1 MMATQAS
8 NLLRTRLEDLKRRRP
23 GTSLRGL
30 ARSVGVSP
38 SYLCKVV
45 NGRKPCPAALVPRLA
60 KALRLDPLDRRAL
73 LRKPDVRPASAPRPE
88 VAFAFD
94 ALGPDSHA
102 WLLAKWHRIAVLNLA
117 TVAGF
122 KAEAPWIARRLGIS
136 VDDASESLRALLAG
150 GLLVRRADG
159 SAVRDRVR
167 LRLPTDRSHPAV
179 RDYHSAWLRRALRE
193 LDVDAASD
201 ERFTRRLIAGLSVAG
216 DSRKFEAARN
226 MIHEALYRVAEFL
239 ADGDCDEVFHLAV
252 QALPETRP
260 EIRPESD
267 SRP

>member
-8 NLLRTRLEDLKRRRP
+8 TLLRSRLEDLKRRRP
-23 GTSLRGL
+23 GTSIRGL

-45 NGRKPCPAALVPRLA
+45 NGRKPCPATLVPRLA
-60 KALRLDPLDRRAL
+60 KALRLDSLDRRAL
-73 LRKPDVRPASAPRPE
+73 LRRPEERQPSPPKPE
-88 VAFAFD
+88 VAFEFD
-94 ALGPDSHA
+94 ALSADSHA
-102 WLLAKWHRIAVLNLA
+102 WLLAKWHRIAVLNLS
-117 TVAGF
+117 TVSGF
-122 KAEAPWIARRLGIS
+122 QAEPEWIARRLGIS
-136 VDDASESLRALLAG
+136 IDDASESLRALLAW
-150 GLLVRRADG
+150 GLLKRGADG
-159 SAVRDRVR
+159 SVAAHRHR

-201 ERFTRRLIAGLSVAG
+201 ERFGRRLIAGLSVAG

-252 QALPETRP
+252 QALPE
-260 EIRPESD
+260 SN
-267 SRP
+267 SRRSL